1 MSKCNIIIISD
12 NDAGPHLLGGGDA
25 LLLGHRVAHPLRL
38 RVADLVRHGGALRVL
53 DCESTHK

>member
-25 LLLGHRVAHPLRL
+25 LLLGHRVAHPLCL

-53 DCESTHK
+53 DCETTHR